1 MTKGYNEID
10 NNFFTAYN
18 MLLSFAG
25 SFILYEPQRGCISE
39 LIEEDLFKKLPVES
53 DNPRFIKAA
62 SYLRKI
68 NHEHPLNYDEIIN
81 DHLELFG
88 GKGKGLAPPYS
99 SVYISKDYILNE
111 PVSLEVRKIY
121 HSYGWK
127 SEFEGKI
134 PDDHLGIEIQFISL
148 LLQKY
153 PELEDDICRNEIRK
167 DLIKFIGT
175 YMKPWINE
183 WNRYVQENARSD
195 LYKGI
200 GYLIASGLEDIY
212 ACLTENG

>member
-1 MTKGYNEID
+1 MTEGRTGID
-10 NNFFTAYN
+10 NNFFAAYN

-25 SFILYEPQRGCISE
+25 SFILYEPEADCISE
-39 LIEEDLFKKLPVES
+39 LIKEDLLKRLPVES
-53 DNPRFIKAA
+53 DNPKFIKAA

-68 NHEHPLNYDEIIN
+68 NSDHPLDYEEIIK

-99 SVYISKDYILNE
+99 SVYMSRDYILNNTI
-111 PVSLEVRKIY
+111 SLEVRKIY

-127 SEFEGKI
+127 SDFEGKV

-148 LLQKY
+148 LMQKY
-153 PELEDDICRNEIRK
+153 PELEDDICRKEISK

-183 WNRYVQENARSD
+183 WNKHVQENARSD
-195 LYKGI
+195 FYKGI
-200 GYLIASGLEDIY
+200 GYLITSGLEDIY
-212 ACLTENG
+212 ACLTVKD